1 VRALRSPL
9 SPGGRRRPR
18 SAPEVPGVTPQF
30 TELPAWPFS
39 VAVSPG
45 GERAFVSMPRAGHR
59 GLVSLQAGPPWR
71 VEGVVWLGD
80 ELIPRGIAVERTGRH
95 VLIANGAG
103 GLLVADAHALRAGTD
118 EPFHAIVSAPARGS
132 VQIALEPAGR
142 FAFVTD
148 EDSATLSVFDF
159 GGSLGSESPDAAL
172 VGQTALPPG
181 PVGAVCSADGQ
192 HLFVTSQRDRRGRQP
207 GVLSVL
213 VVADLVEAPER
224 VAVVS
229 LPAGHTPV
237 RVAVSASD
245 PELVWVT
252 ARGSNSLLA
261 FDRERLVAGRARAL
275 RAVVGVGIAP
285 TGLAVLAGG
294 SRVVVA
300 NSNRYGGADQPQTLA
315 VVDVQAALR
324 HRSSA
329 LLGTI
334 PAGAWPREV
343 VALPDDRT
351 VLVTNV
357 YSKSLESVVIA

>member
-1 VRALRSPL
+1 MRTLPPVLLPR
-9 SPGGRRRPR
+9 GGRRPR
-18 SAPEVPGVTPQF
+18 SAPAVAGVTPQF

-59 GLVSLQAGPPWR
+59 GLVSLSAGSPWR

-80 ELIPRGIAVERTGRH
+80 ELIPRGVAVEGTGRH

-103 GLLVADAHALRAGTD
+103 GLLVADAHALRAAAD
-118 EPFHAIVSAPARGS
+118 EPFHAVVSAPARGS

-148 EDSATLSVFDF
+148 EESATLSVFDF
-159 GGSLGSESPDAAL
+159 GSSLGSESPSATL
-172 VGQTALPPG
+172 VGQAVLSPG
-181 PVGAVCSADGQ
+181 PVGAVCSSDGR
-192 HLFVTSQRDRRGRQP
+192 HLFVTSQRNRRGRQP

-213 VVADLVEAPER
+213 VIADLVEAPER
-224 VAVVS
+224 VRVVS
-229 LPAGHTPV
+229 VAAGHTPV
-237 RVAVSASD
+237 RVAVCASD
-245 PELVWVT
+245 PELVWVS
-252 ARGSNSLLA
+252 ARDSNSVLA
-261 FDRERLVAGRARAL
+261 FDRERLVAARARAL

-300 NSNRYGGADQPQTLA
+300 NSNRHGSPEETQTLA
-315 VVDVQAALR
+315 VIDVQAALR
-324 HRSSA
+324 RRSSA